1 MKVIFALLT
10 LMLNTLLPYGASP
23 ECTSAF
29 FSPYQKATKTSESIS
44 KHNLFGYTREWST
57 FRYSNGVK
65 FHRMVIEGEVLNQN
79 WSRDNSPYNRAIE
92 VVTAYFG
99 RVKLQPKQDYF
110 LFFEQGSKELFSAYQ
125 NFIQRPLP
133 ELEYLANSNRDN
145 ITDPVSV
152 FKKAKSQKAPVVIK
166 SNRKKVVPRHVRKH
180 KITFY
185 ISSGVIFA
193 KITDLYKKDPAQDYY
208 LTLVKTDV
216 DPKALEQ
223 LIQVLYSFNGFKHL
237 PDKPQSYLNTHKFDI
252 ARSHPLFHIQQLIKK
267 QNNWFNKILSAE
279 K

>member
-1 MKVIFALLT
+1 MKIIIVIAILSLGT
-10 LMLNTLLPYGASP
+10 AKVYSASQQ
-23 ECTSAF
+23 CQSLF

-44 KHNLFGYTREWST
+44 RHNLFGYTREWST
-57 FRYSNGVK
+57 FRYDNGVK
-65 FHRMVIEGEVLNQN
+65 FHRMVIEGEILNQK

-99 RVKLQPKQDYF
+99 RVKLQPKQDYL

-125 NFIQRPLP
+125 NFIRRPLP

-152 FKKAKSQKAPVVIK
+152 FKKAEHHLAPVTIK
-166 SNRKKVVPRHVRKH
+166 SIRKKVVPRHVRKH

-185 ISSGVIFA
+185 ISGDAIFA
-193 KITDLYKKDPAQDYY
+193 KITDLYKKDPAQNYY
-208 LTLVKTDV
+208 LTFIKTDA

-223 LIQVLYSFNGFKHL
+223 LIQVLYSFNGFKHI

-252 ARSHPLFHIQQLIKK
+252 ARSHPLFHIQLLIKK
-267 QNNWFNKILSAE
+267 QNNWLSKILSTE